1 MPAEITP
8 QALDG
13 LLRGKTQFA
22 LLDVREPGEYNSAH
36 IPGASLMP
44 RRELEARILDAAPHK
59 ATPIVVCDDD
69 GRRAA
74 LAAATLERA
83 GYADVSVL
91 AGGVNRWVT
100 QEYPTEWGVNVPS
113 KDFGERVEVEN
124 AVPEIDAV
132 ELRRRIER
140 GDELVILDT
149 RTPEEYRRLCIPG
162 GRSVPGAELALRI
175 TDIARDLSA
184 DSTVV
189 VNCAG
194 RTRSII
200 GTRALQ
206 RMGVGNAVGLKNGT
220 AGWSL
225 AGYALEAGADRVE
238 MPEPTAEGVAAA
250 EEFADRVME
259 EDGGIYLDMDG
270 LREVM
275 GRRAGEC
282 VYLIDVRTEEEYA
295 AGHIPGFRWF
305 AGGQAVQRS
314 DDVAVVKNCPIV
326 FCCDGRA
333 RAAITASWYRQMGHS
348 EVYAVWGGTGEW
360 ERVGNS
366 LAEGHPATAPLGLAE
381 ARAAVRTITAQELRG
396 MADARVIFVDSSQQ
410 FAGGHIPGS
419 RWMPRGWLEAQIGDA
434 VGDKDAPVVASC
446 VDGVGAV
453 FAAATMGEM
462 GYGNVAALEGGVA
475 AWMAAGYEVE
485 QGLAGVM
492 AAPADALPAGTD
504 RSYADM
510 MNYLRWEIALGEKYE
525 A

>member
-1 MPAEITP
+1 MPAEISP

-13 LLRGKTQFA
+13 LLIGNAQFA
-22 LLDVREPGEYNSAH
+22 LIDVREPGEYNSAH

-44 RRELEARILDAAPHK
+44 RRELEARIADAAPHR

-74 LAAATLERA
+74 LAAATLERL
-83 GYADVSVL
+83 GYADVSIL

-100 QEYPTEWGVNVPS
+100 HDYPTEWGVNVPS

-238 MPEPTAEGVAAA
+238 MPEPTAESVAAA

-259 EDGGIYLDMDG
+259 EDGARYLDIDG
-270 LREVM
+270 LRAVM
-275 GRRAGEC
+275 ERRADEC

-348 EVYAVWGGTGEW
+348 EVYAVRGGTSEW
-360 ERVGNS
+360 LRAGNG
-366 LAEGHPATAPLGLAE
+366 LAKGHSEAQPLGLAE
-381 ARAAVRTITAQELRG
+381 AQAAVRTITAQELRAMPG
-396 MADARVIFVDSSQQ
+396 AKVIFVDSSQQ
-410 FAGGHIPGS
+410 FASGHIPGS
-419 RWMPRGWLEAQIGDA
+419 RWVPRGWLEMQIGDA
-434 VGDKDAPVVASC
+434 VADKGDAVVASC
-446 VDGVGAV
+446 ADGTSAV
-453 FAAATMGEM
+453 FAATTLGEL
-462 GYGNVAALEGGVA
+462 GYKSVAALEGGVD
-475 AWMAAGYEVE
+475 AWRTAGYEIE
-485 QGLAGVM
+485 RGLAGVM
-492 AAPADALPAGTD
+492 SPPADTLPAGTD

-525 A
+525 S

>member
-13 LLRGKTQFA
+13 LLRGDTQFA
-22 LLDVREPGEYNSAH
+22 LIDVREPGEYNSAH

-44 RRELEARILDAAPHK
+44 RRELEFRIGDAVPHK
-59 ATPIVVCDDD
+59 ATPVVVCDDD

-74 LAAATLERA
+74 LAAVTLERA
-83 GYADVSVL
+83 GYSDVAAL

-100 QEYPTEWGVNVPS
+100 QDYPTEWGVNVPS

-132 ELRRRIER
+132 ELRRRIDR

-175 TDIARDLSA
+175 TDIAKDLSA

-238 MPEPTAEGVAAA
+238 LPEPTAESVAAA
-250 EEFADRVME
+250 EEFADRVMA
-259 EDGGIYLDMDG
+259 EDGAEYLDIDG
-270 LREVM
+270 LRAVM
-275 GRRAGEC
+275 GRRGSEC

-333 RAAITASWYRQMGHS
+333 RAAITASWYRQMGHR
-348 EVYAVWGGTGEW
+348 EVYAALGGTGEW
-360 ERVGNS
+360 ARAGNG
-366 LAEGHPATAPLGLAE
+366 LDVGHPQAPPLGWAD
-381 ARAAVRTITAQELRG
+381 ARAAVRVVTAQELRG
-396 MADARVIFVDSSQQ
+396 MAGARVVFVDSSQQ
-410 FAGGHIPGS
+410 FAGGHIPGA
-419 RWMPRGWLEAQIGDA
+419 RWVPRGWLEAQIGGVVA
-434 VGDKDAPVVASC
+434 AKDAPIVASC

-453 FAAATMGEM
+453 FAAATLGEL
-462 GYGNVAALEGGVA
+462 GYGDVAALEGGVK

-525 A
+525 G